1 MAALVRKYS
10 DIKRDLGI
18 GTTVPSCP
26 SSIAPF
32 ILQNHQL
39 AISKYLREHDSLL
52 LWHGLGSGKTI
63 TSIASAFESS
73 NTRMNTVIVACP
85 ASLMDNYQE
94 ELEKYKDLVIQ
105 FTTMPH
111 SGLAIDIANK
121 FIQECKTQVASGLP
135 EPPWFRGFIQKLIIK
150 IGTTGDIT
158 KFRNIPA
165 IIASNY
171 EPDYDATLVGGR
183 KTKRKRNKKNKT
195 RGGYKTRMPIEIE
208 PTRNIHFT
216 FKSTNG
222 TLNTGGFGDLSDTYL
237 IIIDESQLLLSQLRL
252 DYSGDNLSDS
262 GLDLTKIID
271 MVDFDEYIGRKY
283 GSLGRENKRAHT
295 IYSDLFGR
303 PQHTKLALLSAT
315 PIIKNKFEIAIFV
328 NLLSRK
334 SLMPINTV
342 AFEHNYGIPH
352 LIGGDYEFH
361 MTSHER
367 ETQIHSNIHSP
378 IKNEDE
384 FKACFKEAEVSYFG
398 NIAEMLPV
406 LTLLPGNKYVFNNDG
421 IAFLNIVECPLDKK
435 QALYLKYLQFVSDLH
450 GDFGKFKPDFYDCAF
465 PLDSPDDRGTP
476 LPTRFR
482 KKSDDDMAGLFAEAT
497 GRAEEIGPLIGKYL
511 YTFQNFLDAAS
522 TTITF
527 SAIKSPNK
535 VTQRLAPHPSVVGKL
550 IPITLSTF
558 GKNSKISKL
567 LLNIIIN
574 PQSRHVIYVT
584 SRYASVVI
592 GRFLEQASY
601 IELKTPAQ
609 LGIGVG
615 FQPAVAAV
623 PNKLYAFLR
632 GQSED
637 NIYDTSQK
645 MLRYTN
651 DEGNAVNKADLID
664 LFNSETLPQFKIL
677 IINNCVAEGITL
689 KRVDFI
695 HVMSIPYDIAKLQ
708 QIVAR
713 VYRNCVH
720 PPGRSI
726 TPFIYITTESNDDN
740 LKEADYDS
748 LHKDN
753 ADWQVYARA
762 DRLERDY
769 ETNKFVEKIRENDN
783 LLPYYRLIKECAIE
797 SSLPG

>member
-1 MAALVRKYS
+1 MAALVRKYN
-10 DIKRDLGI
+10 DITRDLEI

-26 SSIAPF
+26 SKIAPF

-73 NTRMNTVIVACP
+73 NTSMNNVIVACP
-85 ASLMDNYQE
+85 ASLMDNYQS
-94 ELEKYKDLVIQ
+94 ELEKYKDKIIP
-105 FTTMPH
+105 FTTMPY

-121 FIQECKTQVASGLP
+121 FIQECKTQVASGLLP
-135 EPPWFRGFIQKLIIK
+135 EPPWFRGFIEKLIYK
-150 IGTTGDIT
+150 IGTTGDI
-158 KFRNIPA
+158 RNFSDIPA
-165 IIASNY
+165 IIASNS
-171 EPDYDATLVGGR
+171 EPDYNATLVGGK

-195 RGGYKTRMPIEIE
+195 RGGYKPRMPIKIE
-208 PTRNIHFT
+208 PTRDIQFI

-222 TLNTGGFGDLSDTYL
+222 TLNTGGFGDLRDTYL

-252 DYSGDNLSDS
+252 DYSDDNLSDS
-262 GLDLTKIID
+262 GLDFTKIIP
-271 MVDFDEYIGRKY
+271 MVDFDTHITRKY
-283 GSLGRENKRAHT
+283 GSLGVENKRAHT
-295 IYSDLFGR
+295 IYRELFGR
-303 PQHTKLALLSAT
+303 PNHTKLALLSAT

-342 AFEHNYGIPH
+342 AFENNYGIPH

-361 MTSHER
+361 MESHER
-367 ETQIHSNIHSP
+367 EAQILSTIHSP
-378 IKNEDE
+378 IKNENE

-398 NIAEMLPV
+398 NIAEMLPA
-406 LTLLPGNKYVFNNDG
+406 LTLLPGKKHVFNNDG

-465 PLDSPDDRGTP
+465 PLDSPADRGKP

-482 KKSDDDMAGLFAEAT
+482 KKSDDMAGLFAEAT

-511 YTFQNFLDAAS
+511 HTFQNFLDEAPTAL
-522 TTITF
+522 TY
-527 SAIKSPNK
+527 SAIGSTSK
-535 VTQRLAPHPSVVGKL
+535 VPQRPPSDPSVIGKL
-550 IPITLSTF
+550 TPITLSTF
-558 GKNSKISKL
+558 SKNSKISIL
-567 LLNIIIN
+567 LRNIITN
-574 PQSRHVIYVT
+574 PQGRHVIYVT

-592 GRFLEQASY
+592 ARFLEKQNY
-601 IELKTPAQ
+601 IELKTPDQ
-609 LGIGVG
+609 LGIGVAA
-615 FQPAVAAV
+615 AVA
-623 PNKLYAFLR
+623 PIKNNLYAFLR

-637 NIYDTSQK
+637 NIYDPSQK

-664 LFNSETLPQFKIL
+664 LFNSETVPQFKIL

-720 PPGRSI
+720 PPGGSI
-726 TPFIYITTESNDDN
+726 TPFIYITTESNDDK
-740 LKEADYDS
+740 LTEADYDS

-753 ADWQVYARA
+753 TEWQRFARTVP
-762 DRLERDY
+762 LERDY
-769 ETNKFVEKIRENDN
+769 EINKFVEKVRENDN

-797 SSLPG
+797 HSLPG

>member
-1 MAALVRKYS
+1 
-10 DIKRDLGI
+10 
-18 GTTVPSCP
+18 
-26 SSIAPF
+26 
-32 ILQNHQL
+32 
-39 AISKYLREHDSLL
+39 
-52 LWHGLGSGKTI
+52 
-63 TSIASAFESS
+63 
-73 NTRMNTVIVACP
+73 
-85 ASLMDNYQE
+85 
-94 ELEKYKDLVIQ
+94 
-105 FTTMPH
+105 MPY

-121 FIQECKTQVASGLP
+121 FIQECKTQGV
-135 EPPWFRGFIQKLIIK
+135 EPPWFIDFIEKLIYK
-150 IGTTGDIT
+150 IGTTGDIRN
-158 KFRNIPA
+158 FSNIPA
-165 IIASNY
+165 IIASNS
-171 EPDYDATLVGGR
+171 EPTYNATLVGG

-195 RGGYKTRMPIEIE
+195 RGGYKPRMPIKIE
-208 PTRNIHFT
+208 PTRDIQFI

-252 DYSGDNLSDS
+252 DYSDDNLSDS

-271 MVDFDEYIGRKY
+271 MVEFDAHIGRKY

-295 IYSDLFGR
+295 IYRDLFGR
-303 PQHTKLALLSAT
+303 PHHTKLALLSAT

-352 LIGGDYEFH
+352 LMGGDYEFH
-361 MTSHER
+361 MTSPER
-367 ETQIHSNIHSP
+367 ETQILSNIHSP
-378 IKNEDE
+378 IKNQNE

-398 NIAEMLPV
+398 NIAEMLPA
-406 LTLLPGNKYVFNNDG
+406 LTLLPGKHVFNNDG
-421 IAFLNIVECPLDKK
+421 IPFLNIVECPLDKK

-465 PLDSPDDRGTP
+465 PLDSPAVRGIP
-476 LPTRFR
+476 LPPRFR
-482 KKSDDDMAGLFAEAT
+482 KKTDDMSGLFAEAT
-497 GRAEEIGPLIGKYL
+497 GRAEEIGPLIDNYL

-522 TTITF
+522 TALTF
-527 SAIKSPNK
+527 SAIQSPNK
-535 VTQRLAPHPSVVGKL
+535 VPQRVSPDPSVVGKL
-550 IPITLSTF
+550 TPITLSTF
-558 GKNSKISKL
+558 SKNSKISKL
-567 LLNIIIN
+567 LRNILTN

-592 GRFLEQASY
+592 GRFLEQANY
-601 IELKTPAQ
+601 LELKTPAQ
-609 LGIGVG
+609 LGIGIG

-632 GQSED
+632 GESED
-637 NIYDTSQK
+637 NVYDPSQK

-651 DEGNAVNKADLID
+651 DEGNAVNKADLIQ
-664 LFNSETLPQFKIL
+664 LFNSDTHYDQFKIL

-720 PPGRSI
+720 PPGGSI
-726 TPFIYITTESNDDN
+726 TPFIYITTESNDDK
-740 LKEADYDS
+740 LTEADYDS

-753 ADWQVYARA
+753 AEWQKYALKTP
-762 DRLERDY
+762 LERDY
-769 ETNKFVEKIRENDN
+769 EINKFVEKIRENDN

-797 SSLPG
+797 SP